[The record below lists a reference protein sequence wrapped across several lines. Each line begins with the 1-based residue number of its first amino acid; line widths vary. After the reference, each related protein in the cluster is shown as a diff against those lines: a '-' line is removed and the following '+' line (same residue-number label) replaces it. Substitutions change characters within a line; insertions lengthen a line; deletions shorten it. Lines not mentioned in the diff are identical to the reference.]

1 MIPESSE
8 RRHPRKRYRE
18 GFKCSV
24 LDQLQSSGKSK
35 AQVAQGIGIGL
46 GNLRDGKRQYGVAAK
61 PVDALIPPNPV
72 RELCR
77 VPHATRNG
85 CYAWVRAEETARQ
98 AVRMSRGGCGCDN
111 AAMEAFGSTLKREA
125 IAPSAAWL
133 KDRVRRELI
142 EYFEPSPTRPF
153 LVFDASSRLR

>member
-1 MIPESSE
+1 MVPESPE
-8 RRHPRKRYRE
+8 RRHLRKRYRE
-18 GFKCSV
+18 RFKCSV
-24 LDQLQSSGKSK
+24 LDQLQSSGKVK
-35 AQVAQGIGIGL
+35 AQVIQGVGIGL

-98 AVRMSRGGCGCDN
+98 AVRMSCRSYGCDN
-111 AAMEAFGSTLKREA
+111 AALEAFGSTLKREA
-125 IAPSAAWL
+125 IASSAAWP